1 MGQSPVIKEDKLTNR
16 APSRI
21 KLNHSIVIRFAFF
34 FTLLLLS
41 VVLIVGYLLNLRS
54 EQSIRDFANERLQQS
69 AKIAENA
76 FYNKVEEIRG
86 DGAALLTT
94 IMSADGNFL
103 QPSILSAEE
112 KDLLSLISGI
122 KDLKDL
128 KIIGNEGEIRYQYSK
143 DQNGSPY
150 KVARPGPL
158 EQDAFVKEVLIFE
171 NYDYHFSD
179 ITLNTIEGSDKII
192 KIAAPL
198 ISAGGR
204 KNGHLIAEF
213 SLKSFFDELNI
224 LTTDDTEV
232 LLVDGYGQ
240 YILADHEEKEFGLLK
255 GTGFLF
261 KDEFRL
267 NTEILDLDGE
277 SLNSFTDAND
287 VNYLNFV
294 RSIDYSNG
302 RKRLFLLLVSK
313 ESDVLLPA
321 KNIRK
326 QSLRIVLILSL
337 LSILAVFFFTRFF
350 VKNIQEVTDAIT
362 NFEAGKNSSLDK
374 LQSEKNEIG
383 LLARSFKQMQNTID
397 LTIDQLQNALK
408 KEQQAKR
415 EKDEFL
421 QNMSHEMRTPLHAIL
436 GLTSILR
443 KNNPTQSQE
452 AILSS
457 LERSTKNLSGLL
469 YDVLDFRKLSHG
481 ELTLSFEPT
490 HVVDLIKDAYDVI
503 YYEGIA
509 KGLDMELSIDPSLGV
524 SMYNTDGLRLSQ
536 ILNNIFINAVKY
548 TSQGFVKVRAKYEDQ
563 LWVVVE
569 DSGIGIQEENLE
581 KLNERYFRED
591 QHLTGRFGDYGLGLA
606 IVKQLLA
613 LFNGELKVQSEKGKG
628 SVFTIGVPMSPS
640 QLKTE
645 DKKPNISGNEYP
657 TPCLKH
663 VLLIED
669 DLISAELAI
678 FALNTSGFLTSH
690 IGGLS
695 DLYQSDTF
703 DKTDLIITDLQV
715 GNTRIN
721 EEQIWDKIVSKPF
734 VVTSGYHLDEYPM
747 DIEYVLTKPFSSQ
760 ALLDNV
766 HALSCRERYGSPDW
780 SNLYQNYDNNA
791 EMIRRVLGLILEE
804 IKAYLAEISLISNR
818 FDLEIWHRI
827 KHKLI
832 THARDMKLKTMISIL
847 ETDES
852 MLSTLTVHDLSE
864 ALKHLACFIRIERQ
878 KQGRD

>member
-1 MGQSPVIKEDKLTNR
+1 MGQSRHIKDDKSTNG
-16 APSRI
+16 AISRI
-21 KLNHSIVIRFAFF
+21 KLHHSIVIRFAFF
-34 FTLLLLS
+34 FTLLLLF
-41 VVLIVGYLLNLRS
+41 VILIAGYLLNQKS

-94 IMSADGNFL
+94 IMSADGNIL
-103 QPSILSAEE
+103 QPFIFSSEE
-112 KDLLSLISGI
+112 KDLLSLMSGM

-128 KIIGNEGEIRYQYSK
+128 KVIGNAGEIRYQYSK

-150 KVARPGPL
+150 EVKNPGPL
-158 EQDAFVKEVLIFE
+158 EQDDFIKEVLIFE

-179 ITLNTIEGSDKII
+179 ITLNSSFGDDKII
-192 KIAAPL
+192 KFAAPL

-204 KNGHLIAEF
+204 KNGHLIAQF

-224 LTTDDTEV
+224 LTSDDTEV

-240 YILADHEEKEFGLLK
+240 YVLADQEEKEFGLIK

-277 SLNSFTDAND
+277 SLNSFTDTSNI
-287 VNYLNFV
+287 NYLNYV

-302 RKRLFLLLVSK
+302 RRRMFLLLVSK

-326 QSLRIVLILSL
+326 ESIEIVLILSL

-350 VKNIQEVTDAIT
+350 AKNIQQVTDAIS
-362 NFEAGKNSSLDK
+362 NFETGKNSSLDK
-374 LQSEKNEIG
+374 LQLEKNEIG

-397 LTIDQLQNALK
+397 LTIEQLQNALK
-408 KEQQAKR
+408 KEQQAKQ
-415 EKDEFL
+415 EKEEFL

-443 KNNPTQSQE
+443 KNNPSQSQE

-457 LERSTKNLSGLL
+457 LERSTKKLSGLL

-481 ELTLSFEPT
+481 ELSLSFEPT
-490 HVVDLIKDAYDVI
+490 NVVDLIKDAYDVI
-503 YYEGIA
+503 YYEGVA
-509 KGLDMELSIDPSLGV
+509 KGLKMELDIDPSILQ
-524 SMYNTDGLRLSQ
+524 STFDTDGLRLSQ

-548 TSQGFVKVRAKYEDQ
+548 TAQGFVKISAKYEDK
-563 LWVVVE
+563 LLVTVE

-613 LFNGELKVQSEKGKG
+613 LFNGELKVASEKGRG
-628 SVFTIGVPMSPS
+628 SIFNITVPMSPS
-640 QLKTE
+640 KLKIE
-645 DKKPNISGNEYP
+645 DRKTNSSVDQYP
-657 TPCLKH
+657 TPYLRH

-669 DLISAELAI
+669 DPISKELAL
-678 FALNTSGFLTSH
+678 FTLNASGFHTTH
-690 IGGLS
+690 IGNLA
-695 DLYQSDTF
+695 DLYHSDAIEL
-703 DKTDLIITDLQV
+703 TDLIVTDIQV
-715 GNTRIN
+715 GNIRIT
-721 EEQIWDKIVSKPF
+721 EENVWDEIITKPF
-734 VVTSGYHLDEYPM
+734 IVTSGYYLDESLHNF
-747 DIEYVLTKPFSSQ
+747 EYILTKPFSAQ

-766 HALSCRERYGSPDW
+766 YALSGQEKYGRPDW
-780 SNLYQNYDNNA
+780 SNLHQNYDNNA
-791 EMIRRVLGLILEE
+791 DMIRRVLGLILEE
-804 IKAYLAEISLISNR
+804 IKVYLAEILLISDR
-818 FDLEIWHRI
+818 FDLQIWHRI

-832 THARDMKLKTMISIL
+832 THARDMKLKPMIDIL

-852 MLSTLTVHDLSE
+852 QLSASTASDLSE

-878 KQGRD
+878 KQGAE